1 MANKPRKIPT
11 LKTGPSRVQTHHAY
25 EADINQI
32 MARHA
37 RNPFQPIGTGQPR
50 REMVYMDMVGLP
62 QDYATAHRMVTE
74 GINAFARLPSNVRS
88 RFLNSPLEALNF
100 VANPANLAEA
110 RKLGLARPEEPGKA
124 GDEPPAPPKASKAPK
139 APKVVQTDLAD
150 EAAE

>member
-62 QDYATAHRMVTE
+62 KDYAAAHTMVTE
-74 GINAFARLPSNVRS
+74 GINAFARLPSNVRA

-100 VANPANLAEA
+100 VANPANLPEA

-124 GDEPPAPPKASKAPK
+124 GDEPPAPPKPQK
-139 APKVVQTDLAD
+139 APKVVQTDLAE
-150 EAAE
+150 EAGE